1 MSSELL
7 YRAVEAVITVSL
19 YFWAGVMLLL
29 LYRIARGQRQNLL

>member
-29 LYRIARGQRQNLL
+29 VWRTIKGGKQNLL

>member
-1 MSSELL
+1 MASETL
-7 YRAVEAVITVSL
+7 YKAVQAVLTVSL